1 MYHALMEE
9 VVRFLERCYQS
20 IESIQKNN
28 KIARSRSIN
37 HMFIEQSAQSSTKNE
52 RRISDI
58 GSLRSNLNIAADK
71 TGVNYAQSEK
81 DQLNESFASSITTT
95 SNSTD
100 SYNNF
105 TDFTWQVA
113 FFVTFFLSSSLKCK
127 IFHILSLYYGHSI
140 KFIVLF
146 I

>member
-20 IESIQKNN
+20 IESMQKNN

-37 HMFIEQSAQSSTKNE
+37 HMFIEQSAQQSSTKNE

-58 GSLRSNLNIAADK
+58 GSLRSNLNIVPDK
-71 TGVNYAQSEK
+71 NSGGGGGGIANASTEK
-81 DQLNESFASSITTT
+81 DQLNDSFVSSVTTT
-95 SNSTD
+95 TTSTD

-105 TDFTWQVA
+105 TDFTWQV
-113 FFVTFFLSSSLKCK
+113 FHLFWKVTHLLNAEN
-127 IFHILSLYYGHSI
+127 
-140 KFIVLF
+140 
-146 I
+146 

>member
-20 IESIQKNN
+20 IESMQKNN

-37 HMFIEQSAQSSTKNE
+37 HMFIEQTAQMSTKNE
-52 RRISDI
+52 RRVSDI
-58 GSLRSNLNIAADK
+58 GSLRSNLNIASDK
-71 TGVNYAQSEK
+71 TATINTSTEK
-81 DQLNESFASSITTT
+81 DQLNESFVSSVTTT

-105 TDFTWQVA
+105 TDFTWFVSHVFR
-113 FFVTFFLSSSLKCK
+113 FFCSELD
-127 IFHILSLYYGHSI
+127 
-140 KFIVLF
+140 LF
-146 I
+146 ELN

>member
-20 IESIQKNN
+20 IESMQKNN

-37 HMFIEQSAQSSTKNE
+37 HMFIEQSAQSAATKTE

-58 GSLRSNLNIAADK
+58 GSLRSNLNIASDK
-71 TGVNYAQSEK
+71 TGANASQTEK

-95 SNSTD
+95 TNSTD

-105 TDFTWQVA
+105 TDFTW
-113 FFVTFFLSSSLKCK
+113 
-127 IFHILSLYYGHSI
+127 
-140 KFIVLF
+140 
-146 I
+146 

>member
-20 IESIQKNN
+20 IESMQKNN

-37 HMFIEQSAQSSTKNE
+37 HMFIEQSAQSAATMTTTTAAATKNE

-58 GSLRSNLNIAADK
+58 GSLRSNLNIASDK
-71 TGVNYAQSEK
+71 TGANASTAEK
-81 DQLNESFASSITTT
+81 DQLNESFASSITTAT
-95 SNSTD
+95 NSTD

-105 TDFTWQVA
+105 TDFTW
-113 FFVTFFLSSSLKCK
+113 
-127 IFHILSLYYGHSI
+127 
-140 KFIVLF
+140 
-146 I
+146 

>member
-1 MYHALMEE
+1 MEE

-20 IESIQKNN
+20 IESMQKNN

-37 HMFIEQSAQSSTKNE
+37 HMFIEQSAQSATAAATAAAKTE

-58 GSLRSNLNIAADK
+58 GSLRSNLNIASDK
-71 TGVNYAQSEK
+71 TGANASTTEK

-95 SNSTD
+95 TNSTD

-105 TDFTWQVA
+105 TDFTW
-113 FFVTFFLSSSLKCK
+113 
-127 IFHILSLYYGHSI
+127 
-140 KFIVLF
+140 
-146 I
+146 